1 MKFLSKYIDAKDK
14 PYILTVIV
22 LGCLNH
28 FLYDISGKLAGVAI
42 FCPVNESTWEHL
54 KLLFFPFLFV
64 SFFQYFKFRFH
75 LIRFFYYRLI
85 AVLCGMLSIVIL
97 FYTYTGIIGRHFLV
111 VDLLIY
117 FFSVFLS
124 FSIYHYLYRKELTLP
139 SQTIVFSLWILVSMC
154 FFAFTCFPP
163 NIPLF
168 FPYIQLLLLSIN
180 QKFFLFFLITCKLL
194 CILQSSVV

>member
-14 PYILTVIV
+14 PYILIVIV

-64 SFFQYFKFRFH
+64 SVSQYFKFHFH
-75 LIRFFYYRLI
+75 TIRFFYYRFI
-85 AVLCGMLSIVIL
+85 AALCGILSIIVL
-97 FYTYTGIIGRHFLV
+97 FYTYTGVIGQHFLF
-111 VDLLIY
+111 VDLLI
-117 FFSVFLS
+117 FIFSVFLS
-124 FSIYHYLYRKELTLP
+124 FSICHYLQQKELTLP
-139 SQTIVFSLWILVSMC
+139 SQTIVFSLWILVSMS

-163 NIPLF
+163 DIPLF
-168 FPYIQLLLLSIN
+168 FPTL
-180 QKFFLFFLITCKLL
+180 
-194 CILQSSVV
+194 

>member
-28 FLYDISGKLAGVAI
+28 FLYDISGKPAGVAI

-97 FYTYTGIIGRHFLV
+97 FYTYTGIIGQHFLV

-168 FPYIQLLLLSIN
+168 FPYI
-180 QKFFLFFLITCKLL
+180 
-194 CILQSSVV
+194 